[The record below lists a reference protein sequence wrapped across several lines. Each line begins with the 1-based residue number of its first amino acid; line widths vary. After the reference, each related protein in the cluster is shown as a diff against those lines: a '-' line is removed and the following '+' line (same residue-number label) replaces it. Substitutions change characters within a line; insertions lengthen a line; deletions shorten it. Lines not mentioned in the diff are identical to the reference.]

1 MKNDFFFSFLNTK
14 HKKKQHHLAIGKVN
28 EESKATRRKENENQQ
43 SK

>member
-1 MKNDFFFSFLNTK
+1 MENDFFLFFFNTK
-14 HKKKQHHLAIGKVN
+14 QKKQHHLAIGKVN